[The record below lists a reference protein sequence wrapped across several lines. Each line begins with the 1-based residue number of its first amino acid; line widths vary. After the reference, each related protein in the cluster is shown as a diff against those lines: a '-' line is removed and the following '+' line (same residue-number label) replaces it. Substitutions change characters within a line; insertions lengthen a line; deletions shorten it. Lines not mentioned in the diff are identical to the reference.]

1 MPRRTRSALL
11 AAVLLS
17 LVTGL
22 GDRAMAG
29 AKPSP
34 HPRSKGSAAQERS
47 IADIRRVGAAMSAWF
62 EEQVKGWPT
71 RPHADDDGDEDA
83 PASFTAVP
91 RISRDDL
98 ARILVPKYL
107 AAVPERDGWGNPYE
121 YRLETQDLEAQ
132 PLMAVRS
139 AGKDGRF
146 SGDRYGEG
154 SFPASREAE
163 DIAWMD
169 GSFVRWPDSMKVETA
184 KRK

>member
-1 MPRRTRSALL
+1 MPRRARSVFVVTVLLPLVAGL
-11 AAVLLS
+11 AA
-17 LVTGL
+17 
-22 GDRAMAG
+22 AG

-34 HPRSKGSAAQERS
+34 HARPKGSVAQERTV
-47 IADIRRVGAAMSAWF
+47 ADIRRVGAAMSAWF
-62 EEQVKGWPT
+62 QEQVKAWPT
-71 RPHADDDGDEDA
+71 KPHADGDDDA
-83 PASFTAVP
+83 PAPFSALP

-121 YRLETQDLEAQ
+121 YRLETQDLEAE

-146 SGDRYGEG
+146 SGDRYREG

-169 GSFVRWPDSMKVETA
+169 GSFVRWPDSIAIEKP